1 MSKEIKVSNAFR
13 EVVFNE
19 LTKRAA
25 ADPLFANSFN
35 KENKNIDDCI
45 SYILNTVK
53 ESKIS
58 GFTDDEIFG
67 MASHY
72 YDEDD
77 INPGQPM
84 KCQVIVNH
92 TIELTDEEIKA
103 AKKQAHDDVVNAE
116 LNRLRA
122 SKPAARKTEE
132 SNSLS
137 FEF

>member
-1 MSKEIKVSNAFR
+1 MSENIKVSKAFR
-13 EVVFNE
+13 QVVFDE

-53 ESKIS
+53 ESQIS
-58 GFTDDEIFG
+58 GFTDAEVFG

-77 INPGQPM
+77 IEPGKPM
-84 KCQVIVNH
+84 KCKVILNH
-92 TIELTDEEIKA
+92 TIELTEEEIKA

-116 LNRLRA
+116 LNRLRTA
-122 SKPAARKTEE
+122 KPAPKKIEE